1 MPRWLRNL
9 IGRDRFEKEMNE
21 EVRFHLDMV
30 IQNNIRAGMSP
41 EEARGAALF
50 HFGGVDQTKEECRDT
65 RWTRIP
71 EEIWQDLRYAVR
83 MMRKSPGF
91 TMVVVIILAL
101 GIGANTAVFS
111 IIDAVVFRPLP
122 VWHPEQL
129 AAITS
134 SSSYPDF
141 LDIRNDDQVF
151 SGVAALSHIPL
162 ELSNDEHPEGFAGRC
177 VSANFFQVL
186 GLRMA
191 VGRGFMP
198 DEDNSPGSH
207 PVAVITY
214 RFWEHEFGSDPA
226 VLGKTLKLNGESLT
240 IVGVAPKGFRD
251 FEYLGANLH
260 VWVPIS
266 MLYRVQH
273 LEKDP
278 IWHDVLEARDKRL
291 WLGVI
296 GRLKPGVKL
305 RQAQA
310 RMRLIAGQ
318 LKEAYP
324 KTNSD
329 WEATLG
335 SVGGPRFPGGNTQFF
350 LAILL
355 AAAICILLIT
365 CTNVG
370 SLMLGRAS
378 ARQREIATRLALGAS
393 RSRVVRQ
400 LLTEGVTLSGLAF
413 VASLAVWGLT
423 LRYLPYIEGSFN
435 AQGAIGNPR
444 DMELA
449 LDYRVSII
457 AICITLLTNLIFGMA
472 PALVASRPELNS
484 ALKNQGFLFAGRA
497 GSRWLRIPVV
507 VQVALSVILL
517 VGAGLFIRTIV
528 RFQSV
533 DPGFD
538 QNVLLL
544 NVGKPFRDFD
554 VEKSISYYHQALE
567 RIRTVP
573 GVLSASLARDIPPER
588 GDMGERM
595 RPEQNDVSENR
606 WHWFDGN
613 CVTPGYFKTLGMPII
628 RGRDFTDHDDGKSAG
643 VVIVNETL
651 ARRYWPGLSPLGKRL
666 RVKGDENSDDYRPEE
681 NRSYEI
687 IGVVPDAKY
696 STVWKGAK
704 PYVYFPL
711 SQLYY
716 FDPQLHV
723 RVSGNPSPIINPIRK
738 ALESFGP
745 DAKVYN
751 ARLMSAE
758 MESLLSQDRS
768 TAFVLGAFGLL
779 ALILTAVGLYGVIS
793 YFVAQRTQEFGIRM
807 ALGAQAEDI
816 LKQVVR
822 EGMTLVSV
830 GLALGLPCS
839 MTASRFIGS
848 RLHGMS
854 PVDPVTYI
862 TISLLCIAVALCAV
876 FLPARRATANP
887 MDALRF
893 E

>member
-1 MPRWLRNL
+1 MPRWLRSL
-9 IGRDRFEKEMNE
+9 IGKDRFEKEMDE
-21 EVRFHLDMV
+21 EVSFHLEMA
-30 IQNNIRAGMSP
+30 IQENIRAGMNP
-41 EEARGAALF
+41 EEARRTALLN
-50 HFGGVDQTKEECRDT
+50 FGGVDKTKEECRDT
-65 RWTRIP
+65 RPTRFLQDF
-71 EEIWQDLRYAVR
+71 WLDLRYAVR
-83 MMRKSPGF
+83 MMRKNPGF
-91 TMVVVIILAL
+91 TVAAVIILAL
-101 GIGANTAVFS
+101 EIGANTAVFS

-122 VWHPEQL
+122 VWYPEQL

-134 SSSYPDF
+134 SSSYPDY
-141 LDIRNDDQVF
+141 LDFRNDDQVF
-151 SGVAALSHIPL
+151 SGVAAFSGIPL

-177 VSANFFQVL
+177 VSTNFFEVL
-186 GLRMA
+186 GLKMA
-191 VGRGFMP
+191 AGRGFLP
-198 DEDNSPGSH
+198 EEDNSPGSH

-214 RFWEHEFGSDPA
+214 RFWEREFGADPA
-226 VLGKTLKLNGESLT
+226 ISGKTLKLNGESLT

-251 FEYLGANLH
+251 FAYLGANLH

-266 MLYRVQH
+266 MLYKVQH
-273 LEKDP
+273 LEKDR
-278 IWHDVLEARDKRL
+278 IWHDVLEAREKR

-296 GRLKPGVKL
+296 GRLKPGVNL
-305 RQAQA
+305 QQAQA
-310 RMRLIAGQ
+310 RVRVISSQ

-329 WEATLG
+329 WDATL
-335 SVGGPRFPGGNTQFF
+335 SSASNPRLPGGNTQFF

-355 AAAICILLIT
+355 AAATCILLIT

-378 ARQREIATRLALGAS
+378 ARQREIATRLALGAN
-393 RSRVVRQ
+393 RSRLVRQ
-400 LLTEGVTLSGLAF
+400 LLTEGLTLSGLAF

-423 LRYLPYIEGSFN
+423 LRYLPYIGGSFN

-444 DMELA
+444 AMELA
-449 LDYRVSII
+449 LDHRVSII
-457 AICITLLTNLIFGMA
+457 AICITLLTNLLFGLA

-484 ALKNQGFLFAGRA
+484 ALKNQSFLFAGRA

-507 VQVALSVILL
+507 VQIALSVILL
-517 VGAGLFIRTIV
+517 VGAGLFIRTIM

-533 DPGFD
+533 EPGFD

-544 NVGKPFRDFD
+544 NVGKPFRDLD
-554 VEKSISYYHQALE
+554 VERSISYYHQALE
-567 RIRTVP
+567 RISAVP

-595 RPEQNDVSENR
+595 RPEQSDVSDNR

-628 RGRDFTDHDDGKSAG
+628 RGRDFTDRDDGKSAG

-651 ARRYWPGLSPLGKRL
+651 ARRYWPGLNPLGKRL

-723 RVSGNPSPIINPIRK
+723 RVLGNPSSIINPIRK

-745 DAKVYN
+745 DVKVYN

-768 TAFVLGAFGLL
+768 AAFVLGVFGLL
-779 ALILTAVGLYGVIS
+779 ALVLTAVGLYGVIS

-822 EGMTLVSV
+822 EGMTLVSL
-830 GLALGLPCS
+830 GLAIGLPCS
-839 MTASRFIGS
+839 MAVSRLIGS

-854 PVDPVTYI
+854 PVDPVTYVG
-862 TISLLCIAVALCAV
+862 ISLLCIAMALCAV
-876 FLPARRATANP
+876 FPPARRATANP